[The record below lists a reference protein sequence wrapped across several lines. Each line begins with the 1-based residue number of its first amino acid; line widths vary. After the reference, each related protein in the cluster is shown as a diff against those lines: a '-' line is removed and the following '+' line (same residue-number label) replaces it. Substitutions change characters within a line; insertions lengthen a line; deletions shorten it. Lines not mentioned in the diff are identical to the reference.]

1 MMEQWRRVIIPIVLL
16 FFFLLLD
23 GVIVSLF
30 YESLDVSFG
39 FMTPRLFVLTVI
51 VLAFFLEPRHMYILS
66 FIFGF
71 IYDSYY
77 SGILGIYIAALMII
91 SYFIIQ
97 LRNIFEPN
105 YVSIVLVT
113 IVMLTLLEF
122 LIFGIYRAID
132 LTSLSV
138 QEFVAMRLSAS
149 LLFNSVAVLLLAVP
163 LKFSV
168 KLITS
173 KSKEKTAQSK
183 SRATYR

>member
-1 MMEQWRRVIIPIVLL
+1 MEQWRRVIIPIVLL

-51 VLAFFLEPRHMYILS
+51 VLSFFLEPRHMYILS
-66 FIFGF
+66 IVFGF

-77 SGILGIYIAALMII
+77 SGILGIYIAGLMII

-97 LRNIFEPN
+97 LRNILEPN
-105 YVSIVLVT
+105 YLTMVLVT
-113 IVMLTLLEF
+113 IIMLTLLEF
-122 LIFGIYRAID
+122 LIFGIYRVID

-138 QEFVAMRLSAS
+138 QEFIAMRLSAS
-149 LLFNSVAVLLLAVP
+149 LLFNTIAIIILAVP
-163 LKFSV
+163 LKFSI
-168 KLITS
+168 KLITL
-173 KSKEKTAQSK
+173 KSKEKSTQSK

>member
-1 MMEQWRRVIIPIVLL
+1 MEQWRRVTIPIFLL

-23 GVIVSLF
+23 GAIVSLF
-30 YESLDVSFG
+30 YEGLDVSFG

-51 VLAFFLEPRHMYILS
+51 VLAFYLEPRHMYILS
-66 FIFGF
+66 VVFGF

-91 SYFIIQ
+91 SYLIIQ
-97 LRNIFEPN
+97 LRTILEPN
-105 YVSIVLVT
+105 YLTLVLVA
-113 IVMLTLLEF
+113 IIMLTLLEF
-122 LIFGIYRAID
+122 LIFGVYRVID
-132 LTSLSV
+132 LTSLDV

-149 LLFNSVAVLLLAVP
+149 LLFNTIAIILLAFP
-163 LKFSV
+163 FKYSI

-173 KSKEKTAQSK
+173 KSKEKSTQSK